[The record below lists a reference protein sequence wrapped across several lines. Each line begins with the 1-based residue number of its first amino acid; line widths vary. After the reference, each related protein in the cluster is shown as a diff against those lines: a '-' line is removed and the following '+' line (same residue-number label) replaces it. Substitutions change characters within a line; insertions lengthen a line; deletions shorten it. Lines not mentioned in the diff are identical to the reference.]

1 MFFDIGSLE
10 FIALI
15 ILAILV
21 FGPDKLPKMIQ
32 DVAGFL
38 RRMREFSD
46 NAKRDIR
53 NELGPEFKDFEFEDL
68 NPRRFARKHLLE
80 RDELGLR
87 ELRDSVDV
95 RKELTEVSDAVN
107 GRTPVRRNGSAVA
120 AGAAGGAAAGGVVS
134 LGKAGDPPAPASG
147 PDTGPVPPAGRP
159 GGEERGT
166 GPTGPTGSEPPP
178 FDSDAT

>member
-15 ILAILV
+15 ILAILI

-32 DVAGFL
+32 DLARFL
-38 RRMREFSD
+38 RRVRDFSD
-46 NAKRDIR
+46 NAKQDIR
-53 NELGPEFKDFEFEDL
+53 SELGPEFKDFEFDDL

-87 ELRDSVDV
+87 ELRDSMDV
-95 RKELTEVSDAVN
+95 RKELSEVSDAVN
-107 GRTPVRRNGSAVA
+107 GRNPVPRNGSAGAAA
-120 AGAAGGAAAGGVVS
+120 AGGGAAAGGVVS
-134 LGKAGDPPAPASG
+134 LGKPGDPPAPG
-147 PDTGPVPPAGRP
+147 PDAGSVPSPGRSAAGGREP
-159 GGEERGT
+159 S
-166 GPTGPTGSEPPP
+166 PEPPP

>member
-15 ILAILV
+15 ILAILI

-32 DVAGFL
+32 DLAGFL

-53 NELGPEFKDFEFEDL
+53 EELGPEFKDFEFEDL

-107 GRTPVRRNGSAVA
+107 GRTPVPRNGSAGA
-120 AGAAGGAAAGGVVS
+120 AGAAAGAAAGGVVS
-134 LGKAGDPPAPASG
+134 LDKAGDPPAPGS
-147 PDTGPVPPAGRP
+147 DAGRMSSP
-159 GGEERGT
+159 GRSDEGGRGAS
-166 GPTGPTGSEPPP
+166 PEPPP